1 MKKLKTKLKTK
12 LKQLKEKLTGGNSNI
27 LDNTNLIKYLTTV
40 SPKIY
45 RQSKLEKI
53 VESILLQKRKI
64 EDPYARLLKKYK
76 VSTKKKIFV
85 EARLRAVHF
94 IMQDSNIP
102 ENLMTD
108 QQVSYLMDLLV
119 NMFKKGVRV
128 GKRS

>member
-53 VESILLQKRKI
+53 VESILLQKRKS